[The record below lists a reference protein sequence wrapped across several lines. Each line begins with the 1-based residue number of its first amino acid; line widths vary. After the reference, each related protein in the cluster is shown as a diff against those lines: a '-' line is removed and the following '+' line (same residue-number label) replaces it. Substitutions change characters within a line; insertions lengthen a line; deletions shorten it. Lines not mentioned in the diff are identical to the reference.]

1 MYFSLN
7 YRTTNGEVEVKC
19 DETVIDSW
27 SEHNDVDFT
36 HYCIVGDKDAD
47 NTSYHSGSVLVIDN
61 KAAFNSRPADVVI
74 NY

>member
-1 MYFSLN
+1 
-7 YRTTNGEVEVKC
+7 
-19 DETVIDSW
+19 
-27 SEHNDVDFT
+27 
-36 HYCIVGDKDAD
+36 VGDKDAD